1 MLEGLVM
8 LKNSQHQS
16 DLAQHTASAILGCRP
31 GCQSVLDIAGI
42 GGLDST
48 CDTGPDGV
56 PLAH

>member
-1 MLEGLVM
+1 VM